1 MAFCLDPRY
10 QHLDYQ
16 TTPSPRKFYLN
27 ILFHCFYKCF
37 FIAPYMR
44 VPSQFLFLLASALS
58 AAVAVASPFPIGE
71 SRRDLFIADTVIK
84 VHVYKPANYRGGPL
98 LVSFHGL
105 SRDVARYLAAAKPI
119 ADRGAMLLVAP
130 LFDRARFPYWRYQGL
145 GITRQSRRMTA
156 GPIPVEPPET
166 WTSVL
171 ITRVIEEIRRAEGN
185 PALNYYLMGHSAGG
199 QVANRIAAFAAR
211 DATRIRILVAN
222 PGSYVQP
229 TRAARFPYGFG
240 ALPDPLSDDAML
252 QRYLAQ
258 PMTILTGTADALDE
272 NLDRRPAAMAEGA
285 NRYERARNVFN
296 TARALARERR
306 WKFNWHLIE
315 VPGVGHDV
323 EAMYRSPQ
331 AGLALFGT
339 P

>member
-1 MAFCLDPRY
+1 MQPLGQFFCLV
-10 QHLDYQ
+10 
-16 TTPSPRKFYLN
+16 
-27 ILFHCFYKCF
+27 LF
-37 FIAPYMR
+37 ALS
-44 VPSQFLFLLASALS
+44 VTAALASPL
-58 AAVAVASPFPIGE
+58 PTGE
-71 SRRDLFIADTVIK
+71 SQRDLVINGVVIE
-84 VHVYKPANYRGGPL
+84 VHVYKPANYHGGPL

-105 SRDVARYLAAAKPI
+105 SRDITRYLAAAKPI
-119 ADRGAMLLVAP
+119 ADRHGMLLVLP

-145 GITRQSRRMTA
+145 GITRQSRRVTA

-171 ITRVIEEIRRAEGN
+171 ITRVIEEIRRAEGK
-185 PALNYYLMGHSAGG
+185 PALHYYLMGHSAGG
-199 QVANRIAAFAAR
+199 QLANRIAAFAAR

-285 NRYERARNVFN
+285 NRHERARNVFN

-323 EAMYRSPQ
+323 EAVYKSPQ
-331 AGLALFGT
+331 ASLALFGT

>member
-1 MAFCLDPRY
+1 
-10 QHLDYQ
+10 
-16 TTPSPRKFYLN
+16 
-27 ILFHCFYKCF
+27 
-37 FIAPYMR
+37 MR
-44 VPSQFLFLLASALS
+44 SLGQFLSIMVIGLPAISGLASPLPVGQS
-58 AAVAVASPFPIGE
+58 Q
-71 SRRDLFIADTVIK
+71 RDLVVADMVIPL
-84 VHVYKPANYRGGPL
+84 HIYKPANYRGGPL

-105 SRDVARYLAAAKPI
+105 SRDIARYLAAAKPI
-119 ADRGAMLLVAP
+119 ADRGAMLLVVP

-145 GITRQSRRMTA
+145 GLTRQSRRVTA
-156 GPIPVEPPET
+156 GPIPVEPPGT

-171 ITRVIEEIRRAEGN
+171 IARVIEEIRRAEGN
-185 PALNYYLMGHSAGG
+185 PALHYYLMGHSAGG
-199 QVANRIAAFAAR
+199 QLANRIAAFAAH

-258 PMTILTGTADALDE
+258 PMTILTGTADTLDE
-272 NLDRRPAAMAEGA
+272 NLDKRPAAMAQGA
-285 NRYERARNVFN
+285 NRYERARNVFH
-296 TARALARERR
+296 TARDLAHQRG

-323 EAMYRSPQ
+323 EAMYKSPQ